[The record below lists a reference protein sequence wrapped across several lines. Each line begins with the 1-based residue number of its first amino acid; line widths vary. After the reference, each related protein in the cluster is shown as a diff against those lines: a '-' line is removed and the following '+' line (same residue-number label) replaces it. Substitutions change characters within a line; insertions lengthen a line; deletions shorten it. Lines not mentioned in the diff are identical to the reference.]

1 MGIAESYCVELQ
13 ENVMTARPEPFFS
26 WTARR
31 IELDRLR
38 ESESSV
44 LVLDELVPLGT
55 GTARLIGMR
64 DEGADVDYLALIVG
78 DVANG
83 HDIAVRGVDEEALLI
98 EGSRSESSPE
108 ILIGL
113 RAAASVCG
121 CSSERHIDSELCLD
135 GPIRT
140 MIASIGVRSVVVDWY
155 NVTSAV
161 V

>member
-1 MGIAESYCVELQ
+1 
-13 ENVMTARPEPFFS
+13 MTARPEPFFS

-31 IELDRLR
+31 VELH
-38 ESESSV
+38 ESESAV
-44 LVLDELVPLGT
+44 LVLDEVVPVGAC
-55 GTARLIGMR
+55 TARLIATR
-64 DEGADVDYLALIVG
+64 DEDTDIDYLALIVG
-78 DVANG
+78 DVADG

-113 RAAASVCG
+113 RAAQCICG
-121 CSSERHIDSELCLD
+121 CSDARHVDSQLSLD

-155 NVTSAV
+155 HVISAV
-161 V
+161 A

>member
-1 MGIAESYCVELQ
+1 
-13 ENVMTARPEPFFS
+13 MTARPEPFFS